1 MKILCLRRSPDGS
14 IRVEAGADS
23 AILRHGEPV
32 FPEERSGGWISMI
45 VPAIRM
51 SRLGTSI
58 RKSRAAEYYDS
69 FTFFHVL
76 WPASGDSVADGIP
89 AAVADRTFSPG
100 TWLPFPGSGIE
111 LKTSV
116 RALGSDTPRTD
127 SIALDP
133 ASLDVDN
140 VISVLSEYMTFKTG
154 DIILF
159 FDNGLILGPSE
170 IDTEI
175 KVWANDTEV
184 LGFRIK

>member
-76 WPASGDSVADGIP
+76 WPASGDSVA
-89 AAVADRTFSPG
+89 
-100 TWLPFPGSGIE
+100 GSGIE

-116 RALGSDTPRTD
+116 RALGSETPRTD

-175 KVWANDTEV
+175 KVWATDTEV